1 MPESRRVG
9 LYINATDP
17 QHANQRAALQQ
28 YAEAMGWAI
37 TMQVD
42 GQVDPLISAAADRRI
57 DLVLCWRLS
66 HMPDAETLLAG
77 LVAKGVDLLPLAQS
91 CAAMP
96 E

>member
-1 MPESRRVG
+1 VSQQCRVG
-9 LYINATDP
+9 LYINASDP
-17 QHANQRAALQQ
+17 LRANQRAALQR
-28 YAEAMGWAI
+28 YADAMGWVI

-42 GQVDPLISAAADRRI
+42 GQIEPLIHAASEHTI

-66 HMPDAETLLAG
+66 HVPGAEALLAA
-77 LVAKGVDLLPLAQS
+77 LLAQGVDLLPLAQS